1 MKSKK
6 IQISLKEGVLKM
18 LKEMAKQDFIENQN
32 SMFIDR
38 LIIEETKRRISKGEM
53 VEMIDEDLDLVPHPD
68 QVMNKGKMITK
79 EERDLYLSI

>member
-32 SMFIDR
+32 SMFIAR

>member
-1 MKSKK
+1 MQNKK

-18 LKEMAKQDFIENQN
+18 LKEMAKQDFIDNRN
-32 SMFIDR
+32 SIFISR
-38 LIIEETKRRISKGEM
+38 LIIEEAKRRISKGEM
-53 VEMIDEDLDLVPHPD
+53 VEIIDEDLDLVPHPD